1 MPRPLMLAMAALLSP
16 SSPLAVTRHG
26 DIPGRIS
33 HVWRTYTGSRIK
45 RPTGDPHSCI
55 ARGLKGQR
63 HPQTQLPGS
72 WRMAAVGVSAALAW
86 WCTPGR
92 RAATSMGPYI
102 SRLALCPAAV
112 GLPRSFRCYS
122 TAGSHSVA
130 WPTAL
135 CLGPTLIRE
144 PIPAELP
151 CDVWLLPIHRT
162 RNLIHSGPHG
172 VVATKVRLADLSEG
186 PTQFIWLAKNSPTQ
200 EAFATVTVTEDEA
213 ARLASLYHSEW
224 AELRAVA
231 PTIAAPADA
240 ALMALARGLTLWSR
254 STRFCPGCG
263 APLTTTALGTLKKCA
278 DAQCGGLQRPRTDP
292 CVIMLVATPDQ
303 CLLGRKA
310 EWQPGLYSTLAG
322 FVDFGESLEEAVLRE
337 VREESAV
344 LVDAS
349 SLRYHA
355 SQPWPFPSSLMVGF
369 HCRPLPDS
377 PAPVVDPIELED
389 VRWFPKSEVQRAV
402 AAAEGSEASGTQPPV
417 PFCIPARTSLSYS
430 LIRSWATA

>member
-1 MPRPLMLAMAALLSP
+1 
-16 SSPLAVTRHG
+16 
-26 DIPGRIS
+26 
-33 HVWRTYTGSRIK
+33 
-45 RPTGDPHSCI
+45 
-55 ARGLKGQR
+55 
-63 HPQTQLPGS
+63 
-72 WRMAAVGVSAALAW
+72 
-86 WCTPGR
+86 
-92 RAATSMGPYI
+92 
-102 SRLALCPAAV
+102 
-112 GLPRSFRCYS
+112 
-122 TAGSHSVA
+122 
-130 WPTAL
+130 
-135 CLGPTLIRE
+135 
-144 PIPAELP
+144 
-151 CDVWLLPIHRT
+151 
-162 RNLIHSGPHG
+162 
-172 VVATKVRLADLSEG
+172 
-186 PTQFIWLAKNSPTQ
+186 
-200 EAFATVTVTEDEA
+200 VTEDEA

-344 LVDAS
+344 LVNRSAADPSTLPFLNPVIDPS

-377 PAPVVDPIELED
+377 PAPVVDPTELED

-402 AAAEGSEASGTQPPV
+402 AANEGSEASGTQPPV
-417 PFCIPARTSLSYS
+417 PFRIPARTSLSYF